1 MELRRCGH
9 EHFIQAIRAGVVIK
23 VLNMNHHRRQDLSF
37 KLLKDVCESIDA
49 KAPTQHTTTNYCNRN
64 AYMPVDRTLRE
75 VKAEPDEL
83 VPDSSVLENDLD
95 DATTLRQLKDRFT
108 KRKRKSSHTDEHFK
122 PVNAEVD
129 TTLRE
134 VKSEKDESVPHPDH
148 GLVSDLDDSTTLKQ
162 LKKRFHRKN
171 RKSGIPEEHSTLSY
185 SNESSVGN
193 GSNLSEPTIVL
204 ESKAKSEYMTGSVAS
219 PSTSNINT
227 KSELKFVSEGS
238 QLVGS
243 DLTPNIPVKDE
254 DDAMEM
260 EIPKETSVSGEP
272 SCCNVEVPCPGGE
285 VSSDI
290 QTIKEQ
296 PETRESL
303 SPSNGCQNCV
313 TNRISYDHVEDI
325 EPISVFAP
333 SNDINDTSENAEL
346 LCHEVPCPGGEVSS
360 DIQTIKVQPKTR
372 EPLSPRG
379 GCQNCV
385 TNKISYDHLEDIA
398 PISMFAPSDG
408 TNDTSEN
415 TELLCHEVLEEISEQ
430 NSSSCVSNIDMG
442 GLSCEQ
448 DYSPS
453 SLNKNCS
460 PSRISVN
467 SLKADETLVPLA
479 VPDEQHTVR
488 CTLDN
493 ITESGLTC
501 RSSMNDLLMDE
512 KQALES
518 LNAYKECQSFP
529 KNQSLD
535 CVDMDS
541 TIEPCR
547 PPERL
552 LSTRKAISPSSQER
566 LCSAMKSDDD
576 LCNGAGQYIGSEH
589 KGQLHEVEAAKKDSS
604 ARSDIHHAK
613 RAVDHVGNGLVRQRK
628 IYITPRHI
636 VKRSLKAK
644 VNLEGPRYSR
654 VLPNIS
660 TECTSIQGCSESAIA
675 FSQRQM
681 QDMESLTF
689 KLMDELDS
697 MKSIVEQKLLFEAYR
712 NVSLKSEADEVKSA
726 INSASKME
734 ETARKWL
741 STMARDCRRFC
752 TIMKMTPNNSPDFKD
767 AAPRERRKIVF
778 ADEAGGKLC
787 HIKYFEV
794 GGDNLKQ

>member
-23 VLNMNHHRRQDLSF
+23 VLNMNHRRQDFSF

-49 KAPTQHTTTNYCNRN
+49 KAPTQHTTTNNNNVN
-64 AYMPVDRTLRE
+64 AYLPVDRTLRE
-75 VKAEPDEL
+75 VKAEPDEF
-83 VPDSSVLENDLD
+83 VPDSSALENDLD
-95 DATTLRQLKDRFT
+95 DATTLRQLKDRFM

-134 VKSEKDESVPHPDH
+134 IKSEKDESVPHPDH
-148 GLVSDLDDSTTLKQ
+148 GLVSDLDDSITLKQ

-204 ESKAKSEYMTGSVAS
+204 ESKNSRESKAKKEYMTGSVAS
-219 PSTSNINT
+219 SSTSIMNT
-227 KSELKFVSEGS
+227 KSQLNFVSEGS

-254 DDAMEM
+254 DDAMEL

-272 SCCNVEVPCPGGE
+272 SCCSVEVPC
-285 VSSDI
+285 
-290 QTIKEQ
+290 
-296 PETRESL
+296 R
-303 SPSNGCQNCV
+303 
-313 TNRISYDHVEDI
+313 
-325 EPISVFAP
+325 
-333 SNDINDTSENAEL
+333 
-346 LCHEVPCPGGEVSS
+346 EVSS
-360 DIQTIKVQPKTR
+360 DIQTIKVQPETR
-372 EPLSPRG
+372 EPLSPLD

-385 TNKISYDHLEDIA
+385 TNKISYDNLLDIE
-398 PISMFAPSDG
+398 PISMFDPSDG
-408 TNDTSEN
+408 TNDASEN

-442 GLSCEQ
+442 GLTCEQ
-448 DYSPS
+448 DYSLS

-479 VPDEQHTVR
+479 VPDEQHPLT
-488 CTLDN
+488 CTLDDM
-493 ITESGLTC
+493 TESGLTC

-518 LNAYKECQSFP
+518 LNAYNECRSFP

-541 TIEPCR
+541 TIESCR

-589 KGQLHEVEAAKKDSS
+589 KEQLHVVEAAKKDSS

-613 RAVDHVGNGLVRQRK
+613 RAVNHVGNGHIRQRK
-628 IYITPRHI
+628 IYISPRHI
-636 VKRSLKAK
+636 VKKSLKSK

-712 NVSLKSEADEVKSA
+712 NVSLKSDADEVKSA

-741 STMARDCRRFC
+741 STMTRDCRRFC
-752 TIMKMTPNNSPDFKD
+752 TIMKLTPNNSPDSKG
-767 AAPRERRKIVF
+767 AASRERRKIVF

-794 GGDNLKQ
+794 GGDTLKQ